1 MRTIRSRTQI
11 AALPWLL
18 LLALLAASVADAFP
32 RGHGLLV
39 VLAPG
44 WILGVAVLRW
54 VVSTLGSRR
63 ARIAADAV
71 FAIVGVL
78 LSPFGGWWVLPAVAA
93 FAALDAFAPA
103 DRPPRPAPPANL
115 AFALGVLAVVVAI
128 GLTVW
133 LANAPFYSWA
143 SATIGPDGRVTETRG
158 STGLAP
164 VIGLVFFVAPAAAVL
179 WGAILDRRSPGAGRG
194 LLGVLAVVLTV
205 LSILAGFSIGMFI
218 APIAA
223 LAILTFLAAPKAR
236 TERE

>member
-1 MRTIRSRTQI
+1 MIGRTQI

-18 LLALLAASVADAFP
+18 LLVLLATSVADALP
-32 RGHGLLV
+32 RGYGLLV

-44 WILGVAVLRW
+44 WLLGVAFLRRA
-54 VVSTLGSRR
+54 VSATETRR
-63 ARIAADAV
+63 ARIAADAA
-71 FAIVGVL
+71 FATVCVL
-78 LSPFGGWWVLPAVAA
+78 LSPVGGWWVLPAIAA
-93 FAALDAFAPA
+93 FAALDAIAPG
-103 DRPPRPAPPANL
+103 RPSPGPEVPRNL
-115 AFALGVLAVVVAI
+115 ELALGVVAVVVAI

-179 WGAILDRRSPGAGRG
+179 RGAILDRRTPGAGRG